1 MLTSLNLENN
11 ELGEGFGTAVAGA
24 LERNT
29 TLTSLDLEGNGLG
42 EAGGA
47 AVAGAMDRNTT
58 LVELRLSFNSISQRV
73 LDEIASKLT
82 GREPPC
88 TGPLVKA
95 VVPSLPR

>member
-1 MLTSLNLENN
+1 
-11 ELGEGFGTAVAGA
+11 
-24 LERNT
+24 T
-29 TLTSLDLEGNGLG
+29 TLTKLSLSNNRLG
-42 EAGGA
+42 EVGGA

-58 LVELRLSFNSISQRV
+58 LVELRLSFNTISQRV

-95 VVPSLPR
+95 VVPSIPR